1 MTVILTNSLTL
12 PPHIKD
18 KPWISR
24 KNHDKDTHFI
34 MKNNR
39 KLLGLKVRV
48 GVRFFFYSELATHWP
63 VMTHAPDFT
72 WTEKIWAGNVR
83 WTPTMASLKGGF
95 TVWRQSQK
103 EDFLS
108 LIY

>member
-1 MTVILTNSLTL
+1 
-12 PPHIKD
+12 
-18 KPWISR
+18 
-24 KNHDKDTHFI
+24 

-72 WTEKIWAGNVR
+72 WTEKI
-83 WTPTMASLKGGF
+83 
-95 TVWRQSQK
+95 
-103 EDFLS
+103 
-108 LIY
+108 